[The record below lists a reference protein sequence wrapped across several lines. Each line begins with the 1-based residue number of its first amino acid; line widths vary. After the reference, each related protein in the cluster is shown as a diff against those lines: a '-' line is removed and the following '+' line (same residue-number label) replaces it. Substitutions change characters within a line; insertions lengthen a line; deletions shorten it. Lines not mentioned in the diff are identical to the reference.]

1 MAEKDLGHQF
11 PDRLTELTAISPLD
25 GRYRKDVEDLAPH
38 ACEMALIQTRVE
50 VESKYLIGLSDVG
63 LIRSLAG
70 RERDALANLGPNMTY
85 AQVERVKQIED
96 TTRHDANGMIRSLR
110 EILSGTSLEDI
121 NEMTHFAITSEDI
134 NNLSYRLMLQRAKT
148 NIVIPTLDQ
157 VVDKLAEDADRY
169 KNLPMLGRTH
179 GQPAVPTTL
188 GKEYAIF
195 ATRLNTENRKLEKTP
210 LTGKLDGAVGNYN
223 AHAFSVPH
231 IDWIMFS
238 KKFVGDLGFRPN
250 LFTTQINP
258 YEDVIENFQALQR
271 ANGVVFDLD
280 QDMWRYI
287 SDEWLAQEA
296 VEGEVG
302 SSTMPQKVNPRH
314 FENSEGNEQ
323 MANGFLETMG
333 RILSTSRLQRDLS
346 DSTVIRNTGVGL
358 AYGLL
363 GYRNTLIGLGR
374 SYPYREVIREYLH
387 KDWTILSEGVQTF
400 LKLNGIKDP
409 YSMISN
415 LTRGRRMG
423 QSEWQDLVETLP
435 VNNALKGTIRNLT
448 PESYTGYAERL
459 TDLAIG
465 EIAESRKK

>member
-1 MAEKDLGHQF
+1 MTERDTGYQF
-11 PDRLTELTAISPLD
+11 PAKLTELTAISPLD

-50 VESKYLIGLSDVG
+50 VESKYLVGLSDIG
-63 LIRSLAG
+63 LIRTLG
-70 RERDALANLGPNMTY
+70 DQERDALINLGPNMSY
-85 AQVERVKQIED
+85 AQVERVKEIEN
-96 TTRHDANGMIRSLR
+96 TTRHDVNAMVRALR
-110 EILSGTSLEDI
+110 EMVSGTSLEDI
-121 NEMTHFAITSEDI
+121 TEMTHFAITSEDI

-148 NIVIPTLDQ
+148 KVCIPTLDQ
-157 VVDKLAEDADRY
+157 VIDKLVEQAEQY
-169 KNLPMLGRTH
+169 KALPMLGRTH

-188 GKEYAIF
+188 GKEIAIF
-195 ATRLNTENRKLEKTP
+195 ATRLNTETRKLENTN

-223 AHAFSVPH
+223 AHAFSVPN
-231 IDWIMFS
+231 IDWIAFS
-238 KKFVGDLGFRPN
+238 KKFVSDLGFRPN

-258 YEDVIENFQALQR
+258 YEDIIENFHILQR

-280 QDMWRYI
+280 VDMWRYI
-287 SDEWLAQEA
+287 SDEWLAQE
-296 VEGEVG
+296 VVKGEVG

-314 FENSEGNEQ
+314 FENSEGNVQ
-323 MANGFLETMG
+323 MANGNLETMG

-374 SYPYREVIREYLH
+374 VYPDREVIREHLH

-423 QSEWQDLVETLP
+423 QSDWQGLVETLP
-435 VNNALKGTIRNLT
+435 VNDALKGTIRNLT

-459 TDLAIG
+459 TDLAIE